1 MRRCIKQQLSI
12 QRVTMIFFI
21 PLCLDL
27 LANMLVLVLLP
38 ENRFVKHKF
47 WQQRDVNLL
56 RCLSVRCKIIIT
68 IMKEQI
74 NKYFEFESRQLP

>member
-1 MRRCIKQQLSI
+1 MRRCIKAATVNTKSNNDF
-12 QRVTMIFFI
+12 FFI

-47 WQQRDVNLL
+47 WQQRGEMFV
-56 RCLSVRCKIIIT
+56 SS
-68 IMKEQI
+68 M
-74 NKYFEFESRQLP
+74 